1 MLRILT
7 LAILLTSCSLLPP
20 EDEKIILND
29 LEKVENDMIEA
40 EIEKSQTPQT
50 TSTTRKIR

>member
-7 LAILLTSCSLLPP
+7 FAILLTSCSLLPP